1 MAEIQIQNLNK
12 SYGAF
17 HALKDMSL
25 HIADG
30 EFVVFVGPSGCGK
43 STALKILAG
52 LEAASTGRIMIGGE
66 DVTDLAPGK
75 RDIAMVFQNYALYPH
90 LTVRQNIGFGLKMRG
105 ATKKE
110 IDERVERAAQAL
122 EITDFLE
129 RRPRALSGG
138 QRQRVALGR
147 AIVREPRL
155 FLMDEPLSN
164 LDAALRVQMRAE
176 ITALQRRIGTT
187 TIYVTHDQTEA
198 MTMADRIVIMRKGVV
213 QQIGSPDE
221 LFNHPANIFV
231 AGFIGS
237 PAMNFIRG
245 TVIDER
251 GSLAVDAGGF
261 RLPISVDLAAAAS
274 AYVGKEIICG
284 IRPESLELAA
294 AGQPAL
300 EVVPSLIESL
310 GNEAYVHFRMPGR
323 QFAVAVAGEHE
334 HEASSSGTLI
344 ARLFD
349 GDRPQAGQTVRLGL
363 KANSSVHLFDPA
375 TEKAIS

>member
-25 HIADG
+25 QIKDG

-52 LEAASTGRIMIGGE
+52 LEAASDGRILIGGE
-66 DVTDLAPGK
+66 DVTELAPGK

-105 ATKKE
+105 ADKQE
-110 IDERVERAAQAL
+110 VNERVERAAQAL
-122 EITDFLE
+122 EITDYLD

-213 QQIGSPDE
+213 QQIGTPDE
-221 LFNHPANIFV
+221 LFNRPANIFV

-245 TVIDER
+245 TVEHD
-251 GSLAVDAGGF
+251 GAGLAVEAGGLM
-261 RLPISVDLAAAAS
+261 LPVEDAKAAA
-274 AYVGKEIICG
+274 YLGKEVICG
-284 IRPESLELAA
+284 IRPESLGLAA
-294 AGQPAL
+294 PGAPAL
-300 EVVPSLIESL
+300 EVTPSLIESL

-323 QFAVAVAGEHE
+323 QVAVAVAGEHE

-344 ARLFD
+344 ARLYD
-349 GDRPQAGQTVRLGL
+349 VDQPLAGRPVRLAL
-363 KANSSVHLFDPA
+363 KPNSSVHLFDPA
-375 TEKAIS
+375 TEIAIR

>member
-12 SYGAF
+12 TYGAF

-30 EFVVFVGPSGCGK
+30 EFTVFVGPSGCGK

-52 LEAASTGRIMIGGE
+52 LEAASTGRILIGGE

-105 ATKKE
+105 TSKQE
-110 IDERVERAAQAL
+110 IDKRVEHAAQAL
-122 EITDFLE
+122 EITDLLD

-176 ITALQRRIGTT
+176 ITALQKRIGTT

-221 LFNHPANIFV
+221 LFNRPANIFV

-245 TVIDER
+245 TI
-251 GSLAVDAGGF
+251 LAENGQWSVDAGSL
-261 RLPISVDLAAAAS
+261 RLPLGDNVAAAA
-274 AYVGKEIICG
+274 AGYIGKEIICG

-294 AGQPAL
+294 SGQPAL
-300 EVVPSLIESL
+300 EVVPSLVESL

-323 QFAVAVAGEHE
+323 QVAVAVAGEHE

-349 GDRPQAGQTVRLGL
+349 GDRPVSGKTVRLAL
-363 KANSSVHLFDPA
+363 KPNSSVHLFDPV
-375 TEKAIS
+375 TEVAIS

>member
-1 MAEIQIQNLNK
+1 MADIQIQNLNK

-25 HIADG
+25 RIEDG

-52 LEAASTGRIMIGGE
+52 LEAASGGSILIGGE
-66 DVTDLAPGK
+66 DVTELAPGK

-105 ATKKE
+105 TSKQE
-110 IDERVERAAQAL
+110 IDQRVEHAAQAL
-122 EITDFLE
+122 EITDFLD

-221 LFNHPANIFV
+221 LFNRPANIFV

-245 TVIDER
+245 TVTSDAS
-251 GSLAVDAGGF
+251 GLSVDAGGL
-261 RLPISVDLAAAAS
+261 RLQLDGAAAAG
-274 AYVGKEIICG
+274 YIGKDVVCG
-284 IRPESLELAA
+284 VRPESLTLAA
-294 AGQPAL
+294 PGAPAL
-300 EVVPSLIESL
+300 EITPTLIESL

-323 QFAVAVAGEHE
+323 QVAVAVAGEHE

-344 ARLFD
+344 ARLYD
-349 GDRPQAGQTVRLGL
+349 VGQPLAGQVVRLAL
-363 KANSSVHLFDPA
+363 KPNSSVHLFDPA
-375 TEKAIS
+375 TEEAIR